1 MFTSR
6 GPGETGGVDLYF
18 IVTELGESSLFDFI
32 ETHRLDDARTEKH
45 LPSEFPSGIP
55 KEVVHSIF
63 KQLARGLHS
72 MHSQNVIHGDIKDE
86 NALVNVNRATGIYRA
101 KLCDFGHAKRLNAA
115 SGAAFSNY
123 GTTIMGPPEMD
134 KNVERKEQL
143 NAGLVSSILPDEWDR
158 FYGFEADVFA
168 LGLLL
173 YTMVHGDLPAE
184 LSEKNPTK
192 LVAYKRRRESSRSFL
207 FEVLA
212 EGLEKGLVD
221 LLRGMLV
228 NKPKYRLSMDQV
240 LDHAWVKKCP

>member
-6 GPGETGGVDLYF
+6 GPSEAGVDLYF

-32 ETHRLDDARTEKH
+32 ETHRLDDARVERL
-45 LPSEFPSGIP
+45 LPREYSSGIR
-55 KEVVHSIF
+55 KDVVHSIF

-86 NALVNVNRATGIYRA
+86 NALVNVDHTTGVYRA

-143 NAGLVSSILPDEWDR
+143 NAGLVSSILSDEWDR

-184 LSEKNPTK
+184 LSEKDPTK
-192 LVAYKRRRESSRSFL
+192 LTAYKRRRESSRSFL

-212 EGLEKGLVD
+212 EGLEKSLVD

-228 NKPKYRLSMDQV
+228 NKPKYRLNMDQV